1 MVIRPRGSWHQL
13 LWVAGVPSKIKIHP
27 VTKQAEYQGHIL
39 NELEAIGS
47 LPSGG
52 QVSYFSVHQRA
63 AFTLSMPD
71 TLDGSIRLQ
80 ILQEG
85 IKPLHP
91 CLPSLVI
98 NDSSCLRKL
107 PDLKLAARSCA
118 SAIG

>member
-1 MVIRPRGSWHQL
+1 M
-13 LWVAGVPSKIKIHP
+13 PSKIKIHP

-52 QVSYFSVHQRA
+52 QVSQFSVHQRA
-63 AFTLSMPD
+63 AFTPFMPD

-80 ILQEG
+80 FLQEG

-91 CLPSLVI
+91 CLPGLAI
-98 NDSSCLRKL
+98 NAISCLRKL
-107 PDLKLAARSCA
+107 PDLRLAARSCA
-118 SAIG
+118 AAIGWC